1 MIEVYKT
8 DLINEQLAQEIKQI
22 IEKEVPNCKISL
34 DLEDRDHIVRVQAS
48 PKAIVAVEALL
59 EFMLVQF
66 EPLPT

>member
-34 DLEDRDHIVRVQAS
+34 DLEDSDRIVRVQAS
-48 PKAIVAVEALL
+48 PKAIVAVESLL
-59 EFMLVQF
+59 EFMLVQL
-66 EPLPT
+66 EPLPA

>member
-34 DLEDRDHIVRVQAS
+34 DLEDSDRIVRVQAS
-48 PKAIVAVEALL
+48 PKAIVAVESLL

-66 EPLPT
+66 EPLPA